1 MAKLI
6 KYQLV
11 TKIPHEVVVQVP
23 LLDENGEPV
32 MKEIATPVTEE
43 VTVPVLNELGE
54 PVLDENG
61 EPITKVVAQPVYDE
75 NGEPVVEITYEPVMV
90 DEIKEEVEIILTPA
104 SISCKTQESFDK
116 NLPIVLAEAYNEEYT
131 VEGEF
136 DYVTAPYNILAGEYV
151 TIQNVLYLAIEN
163 IPNGEPIIVG
173 QNAIQTT
180 VEEQLYA
187 MKGE

>member
-1 MAKLI
+1 MAKII

-32 MKEIATPVTEE
+32 MREIATPVTEE
-43 VTVPVLNELGE
+43 V
-54 PVLDENG
+54 
-61 EPITKVVAQPVYDE
+61 
-75 NGEPVVEITYEPVMV
+75 
-90 DEIKEEVEIILTPA
+90 EIILSPA

-136 DYVTAPYNILAGEYV
+136 DPEAEPTTDEIL
-151 TIQNVLYLAIEN
+151 
-163 IPNGEPIIVG
+163 
-173 QNAIQTT
+173 NAMLG
-180 VEEQLYA
+180 VSE
-187 MKGE
+187 